1 MKKRSILKRVLQWVR
16 PYGWRLVISLMCAVL
31 VVAAQLLIP
40 IFCGDAIDAM
50 VSAGQVDF
58 GVIAQAAVLVAVSTL
73 VGAVAQ
79 QALARCNNRVAFG
92 VCKDLRT
99 AVEQKFHR
107 LPLSYLD
114 KHPTGD
120 LVSRMIADVDTLG
133 EGLLLGY
140 TQLFTGIMTIV
151 GTLLIMLV
159 LNVSVT
165 LVVVVLTPLSLF
177 VAGFIAKRIQG
188 YFRQQAQLRGEQ
200 TALINELVEGQRIVR
215 SFGYED
221 RSQARFDELHEKL
234 EKASLKAT
242 FFSSLTNPST
252 RLVNNIVYAFV
263 GLVSALFAVGGEF
276 YHLGAACT
284 G

>member
-1 MKKRSILKRVLQWVR
+1 MKKKSTLKRVLCWVR
-16 PYGWRLVISLMCAVL
+16 PYRLQLAVSILCAVL

-40 IFCGDAIDAM
+40 IFCGNAIDAM
-50 VSAGQVDF
+50 VTAGKVNF
-58 GVIAQAAVLVAVSTL
+58 KMIAQALVLVAVSAL
-73 VGAVAQ
+73 VGALAQ

-92 VCKDLRT
+92 VCMDLRS
-99 AVEQKFHR
+99 AVEEKFHR

-120 LVSRMIADVDTLG
+120 LVSRMISDVDTLG

-140 TQLFTGIMTIV
+140 TQLFTGIMTIG

-159 LNVSVT
+159 LNVTVT
-165 LVVVVLTPLSLF
+165 LVVVMLTPLSLF
-177 VAGFIAKRIQG
+177 VAGFITKRIQG
-188 YFRQQAQLRGEQ
+188 YFRRQAQLRGEQ

-221 RSQARFDELHEKL
+221 RSQARFDELNAQMEQ
-234 EKASLKAT
+234 ASLKAT

-252 RLVNNIVYAFV
+252 RLVNNIVYAFCWV
-263 GLVSALFAVGGEF
+263 PSACRTMLSRAMPVPRW
-276 YHLGAACT
+276 
-284 G
+284 